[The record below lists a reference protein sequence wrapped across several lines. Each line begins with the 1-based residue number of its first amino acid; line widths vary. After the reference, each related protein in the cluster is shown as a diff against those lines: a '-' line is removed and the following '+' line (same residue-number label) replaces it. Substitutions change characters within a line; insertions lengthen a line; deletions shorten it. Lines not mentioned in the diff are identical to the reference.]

1 MDRIR
6 KQRDH
11 KTTLLS
17 LFVLALVT
25 LVVAGCRNVTRSD
38 DPAVQATATAEA
50 LAAVEARLALAGTAW
65 EVAYFFD
72 PAQQVAVLPGTRLTT
87 NFLADR
93 YTGSGGC
100 NWYLGTY
107 AVDTEQLLLNSPAT
121 TAIHCADEAVN
132 EQEARFFNIMAN
144 TIAYAIEGE
153 QLLAFTSDAQRLAT
167 YNPAQPTPFEDT
179 PWGLK
184 FMVSAEDIAA
194 VLPFTEV
201 TAVFAGGQVTGA
213 SGCNTYS
220 ASYTRDGTTLT
231 IGSIAVTEMHCSE
244 PAGIMEQ
251 EAAFLASLAEVG
263 AFEQVGGVLT
273 LLDADNAPLM
283 LLGAP

>member
-6 KQRDH
+6 QQIHRKIA
-11 KTTLLS
+11 LLP
-17 LFVLALVT
+17 LFVLALLT
-25 LVVAGCRNVTRSD
+25 LTVAGCRNVAPN
-38 DPAVQATATAEA
+38 DPAAQATATAEA
-50 LAAVEARLALAGTAW
+50 MAAVEAKLALAGTAW

-72 PAQQVAVLPGTRLTT
+72 PAQQVAILPGTRLTT

-107 AVDTEQLLLNSPAT
+107 SVDTEQLRLNSPAT

-132 EQEARFFNIMAN
+132 AQEARFFTIMAN

-184 FMVSAEDIAA
+184 FMVNSEDIGA
-194 VLPFTEV
+194 VLPFSEV
-201 TAVFAGGQVTGA
+201 TAVFADGQVTG
-213 SGCNTYS
+213 SGGCNTYS
-220 ASYTRDGTTLT
+220 APYTRDGSNLT
-231 IGSIAVTEMHCSE
+231 IGAIAVTEMQCSE
-244 PAGIMEQ
+244 PAGVMEQ
-251 EAAFLASLAEVG
+251 EAAFLANLAEV
-263 AFEQVGGVLT
+263 AAIEQVGGVLT
-273 LLDADNAPLM
+273 LLDADDTPLM